1 VTSNPSDNI
10 DFANRL
16 ASLSFLKAFV
26 FLERDVRSDSECHSL
41 GDTHETYQQLV
52 KTLRAMSCLGA
63 FRSKKASPSGQDLGA
78 LSNEINMKRESSLAR

>member
-1 VTSNPSDNI
+1 MD
-10 DFANRL
+10 
-16 ASLSFLKAFV
+16 
-26 FLERDVRSDSECHSL
+26 EQ
-41 GDTHETYQQLV
+41 DTHETYQQLV